1 MQVSLKVVGGK
12 NDGRLINISVAEFI
26 IGRSEE
32 AHLRPSSDLIS
43 RQHCAIKIDAGK
55 VTIEDMGSRN
65 GSFVNEQQLTQP
77 HIARVG
83 DILRVGRLQ
92 FEVLIDHVQAG
103 IKKPKVNMVSEA
115 AARTASAKENWNDES
130 ITDWLSNS
138 PENQSQSTAMFDT
151 RQFNLDETKYRLD
164 KDEKPPVDQNPV
176 SATPSPSDSVSDTGV
191 VKIDVESGIFGK
203 SKKKSVNKLPP
214 KAKQQAAGAT
224 CISVDDLAAA
234 EQVA

>member
-26 IGRSEE
+26 IGRSED

-43 RQHCAIKIDAGK
+43 RQHCSIKIDAGK

-103 IKKPKVNMVSEA
+103 IKKPKVNLVSEA
-115 AARTASAKENWNDES
+115 AARTASAKEGWNDES

-138 PENQSQSTAMFDT
+138 PENQNQSTAMFDT
-151 RQFNLDETKYRLD
+151 RQFNLDETKYRID
-164 KDEKPPVDQNPV
+164 KDQKSPLEQNPI
-176 SATPSPSDSVSDTGV
+176 APTANPSDSVSDSNGAKLET
-191 VKIDVESGIFGK
+191 ESGIFGK
-203 SKKKSVNKLPP
+203 SKKKSINKLPP
-214 KAKQQAAGAT
+214 KVKQQSDNTTDAAGD
-224 CISVDDLAAA
+224 VLRRFFN
-234 EQVA
+234 QR